1 MNNANIFLSYI
12 TWTCYGKYISTAS
25 TRETLSLIC
34 LGEIPA
40 SFGTEIKWSLNIV
53 LKFRAFM
60 MKYFIHATNS
70 DLTEQAVHVTPSS
83 HKETLQYVP

>member
-1 MNNANIFLSYI
+1 M
-12 TWTCYGKYISTAS
+12 
-25 TRETLSLIC
+25 SLIC
-34 LGEIPA
+34 LREIPV
-40 SFGTEIKWSLNIV
+40 SFGTEIKWYLNIV

-83 HKETLQYVP
+83 RNKETMQYVP